1 MPCSLIMFMSQSSCG
16 SIFFFLTFETENLR
30 LDLLGLTN
38 NLHGCFNSSSLHI
51 VSCVFSSAVPVNA
64 NNGQSIVKKNNG
76 WTIRY
81 LIGGGGGL
89 CKSPKKYRA
98 KQL

>member
-1 MPCSLIMFMSQSSCG
+1 VVAYFSSYV
-16 SIFFFLTFETENLR
+16 TFETENLR
-30 LDLLGLTN
+30 LDLLELTN
-38 NLHGCFNSSSLHI
+38 NLHGCFNSSYLHI

-81 LIGGGGGL
+81 LIGEGGCVNPLRNIGQNNYD
-89 CKSPKKYRA
+89 SKKY
-98 KQL
+98 

>member
-1 MPCSLIMFMSQSSCG
+1 MLMSQSSCG

-38 NLHGCFNSSSLHI
+38 NLHGCFNSSYLHI

-81 LIGGGGGL
+81 LIGEGGCVNPLRNIGQNNYD
-89 CKSPKKYRA
+89 SKKY
-98 KQL
+98 